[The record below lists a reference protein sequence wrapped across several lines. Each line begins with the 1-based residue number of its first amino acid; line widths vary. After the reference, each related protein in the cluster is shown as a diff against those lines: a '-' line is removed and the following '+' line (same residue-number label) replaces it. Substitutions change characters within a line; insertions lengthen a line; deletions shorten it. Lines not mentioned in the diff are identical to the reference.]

1 LHYILHALKL
11 LTIRASLFE
20 TARCFSKSLQD
31 LRHLRLLYESI
42 LRQQKFPG
50 PLWKHQN
57 LNCRDVHGNLQF
69 LNSNILTMKQMIT
82 SPYTVDYYTLI
93 GLRRGCTRADVER
106 AHLLLS
112 VRHRLDIASHFV
124 DRCEFVDERDIDVVK
139 YQACLSTLMLY
150 TLLQKAYTYLMT
162 SIMEEEAEKQKQL
175 RANEVKREEPDG

>member
-1 LHYILHALKL
+1 
-11 LTIRASLFE
+11 
-20 TARCFSKSLQD
+20 
-31 LRHLRLLYESI
+31 
-42 LRQQKFPG
+42 
-50 PLWKHQN
+50 
-57 LNCRDVHGNLQF
+57 
-69 LNSNILTMKQMIT
+69 MKKMIT

-139 YQACLSTLMLY
+139 YQACLSTLTLY

-162 SIMEEEAEKQKQL
+162 SIMEEEAEKQKKL
-175 RANEVKREEPDG
+175 RANEVKWEEPDGQVARVPEQCLQVRSEPYIDVKVDFNQSNCCAKCKASNIRTTSLGDYGGTMTKSQRCGWSSLGFSFETGL